1 MAQQPAPPGPGQD
14 LSIEEALGRAQAHWN
29 AGQADQA
36 ELLCQRV
43 LAAWPGQ
50 CDAHHLMGLMAHAY
64 GNLDLALQHVRLA
77 CQAPRAPALYFSN
90 LAEMCRQKQLLEEA
104 ERAARNAVAMNGNL
118 AAAWNNLGIIL
129 QEAGKFA
136 ESVTCLERVA
146 GMQGD
151 NAEVHNNLANT
162 YKRLG
167 RLDKSEAHYMR
178 ALELHP
184 NYAEAH
190 SNLSTLLNDRGDL
203 ERAAA
208 EARLAIDINP
218 RLADAYL
225 NIAAVELTRRR
236 LPEALRWLEA
246 LLAFAPL
253 NAAGLAA
260 RATVL
265 KDAGQLDEALAS
277 VQQAVSLAQDNADA
291 HNTLGQ
297 ILQALGRFDEA
308 GEAYRKA
315 IALPGIAAENAR
327 VNQGVMLME
336 VGRKAEA
343 MAAFDG
349 VLVDYPRSAS
359 AWFNRAD
366 LKKFTKNDP
375 DIPAMTKLLEDQ
387 EQTLNDRMSLH
398 FALGKAHLDAGTD
411 TDAFRHFASGNR
423 MKRET
428 FTFDSAATA
437 AWMKNFPKIFTP
449 ALLKKRGKAGH
460 QSTMPIFVVGMPRSG
475 TTLIE
480 QILAAHPSVTGA
492 GELSNLQRLVDTLP
506 NYPLETA
513 KLEDADFARLGRD
526 YIAQTAPL
534 AKGRPFMVDK
544 MPANFLHAGLI
555 RLILPQ
561 ARIIHCRRDPVDTCL
576 SCYSKLFTA
585 EQAFAYDLS
594 ELGQFHVA
602 YQELMA
608 HWRKVLPAESFIEID
623 YEAVVADTEGETR
636 RLLERLGL
644 PWDEACLRFF
654 ENDRPIR
661 TASVNQVRQ
670 PIYKSSSG
678 RWKRHAAHLGQL
690 LGSLGIDAP

>member
-1 MAQQPAPPGPGQD
+1 MD
-14 LSIEEALGRAQAHWN
+14 NLSIEEALGRAQAHWN

-64 GNLDLALQHVRLA
+64 GNLDLALHHVRLA

-90 LAEMCRQKQLLEEA
+90 LAEMCRQKQLLEEG
-104 ERAARNAVAMNGNL
+104 ERAARSAVRLNGNL

-129 QEAGKFA
+129 QEAGKFD

-151 NAEVHNNLANT
+151 NAEIHNNLANT

-167 RLDKSEAHYMR
+167 RLDKAEAHYSR

-203 ERAAA
+203 DRAAA
-208 EARLAIDINP
+208 EARLAIEINP
-218 RLADAYL
+218 QLADAYL
-225 NIAAVELTRRR
+225 NIAAVEMTRRR
-236 LPEALRWLEA
+236 FPEALRWLEA
-246 LLAFAPL
+246 LLAFAPF

-265 KDAGQLDEALAS
+265 KDAGRLEEALDS
-277 VQQAVSLAQDNADA
+277 VRQAVGIAQDNADT

-297 ILQALGRFDEA
+297 ILQALGRYGEADEA
-308 GEAYRKA
+308 YKKA

-327 VNQGVMLME
+327 IGQGVMLME
-336 VGRKAEA
+336 IGREAEA
-343 MAAFDG
+343 IAAFDS
-349 VLVDYPRSAS
+349 VLADYPRSAS
-359 AWFNRAD
+359 AWFNRSD
-366 LKKFTKNDP
+366 LKKFQTNDP
-375 DIPAMTKLLEDQ
+375 DIRAMETLLDEGDARL
-387 EQTLNDRMSLH
+387 TLSDRMSLH
-398 FALGKAHLDAGTD
+398 FALGKAHLDAGG
-411 TDAFRHFASGNR
+411 DAEAFHHFGIGNR
-423 MKRET
+423 LKRET
-428 FTFDSAATA
+428 FSFDIETTE
-437 AWMKNFPKIFTP
+437 AWMKNFAKIFTP

-460 QSTMPIFVVGMPRSG
+460 PSTQPIFVVGMPRSG

-480 QILAAHPSVTGA
+480 QILAAHPAVTGG
-492 GELSNLQRLVDTLP
+492 GELSNLQRLVDGLP
-506 NYPLETA
+506 DYPLGIA
-513 KLEDADFARLGRD
+513 RLDDAELARLGGD
-526 YIAQTAPL
+526 YAAQTAPM
-534 AKGRPFMVDK
+534 AKGRPHLVDK

-561 ARIIHCRRDPVDTCL
+561 ARIVHCRRDPVDTCL

-585 EQAFAYDLS
+585 EQAFAYDLT
-594 ELGQFHVA
+594 ELGRFHRA
-602 YQELMA
+602 YQEMTT
-608 HWRKVLPAESFIEID
+608 HWRKVLPAETFIEIE
-623 YEAVVADTEGETR
+623 YEAVVADVEGETR
-636 RLLERLGL
+636 RLLDRLGL

-654 ENDRPIR
+654 ENNRPIK
-661 TASVNQVRQ
+661 TASVNQARKPV
-670 PIYKSSSG
+670 YKSSAG
-678 RWKRHAAHLGQL
+678 RWRAHAAHLGPL
-690 LGSLGIDAP
+690 LQSLGIEAP

>member
-1 MAQQPAPPGPGQD
+1 MVQQPQD
-14 LSIEEALGRAQAHWN
+14 LNIEEALARAQAHWN
-29 AGQADQA
+29 AGQADHA

-64 GNLDLALQHVRLA
+64 GNLDLALHHVRLA

-104 ERAARNAVAMNGNL
+104 ERAARSAVSLNGNL

-136 ESVTCLERVA
+136 EGAACLERVV
-146 GMQGD
+146 GMDGD

-167 RLDKSEAHYMR
+167 RLDKAEAHYMR

-203 ERAAA
+203 ERAEA

-236 LPEALRWLEA
+236 LPDALRWLDA

-265 KDAGQLDEALAS
+265 KDAGLPEEALAS

-297 ILQALGRFDEA
+297 VLQTLGRFDEA
-308 GEAYRKA
+308 EEAYRRA
-315 IALPGIAAENAR
+315 VALPGVAAENAR
-327 VNQGVMLME
+327 VNRAVMLME

-349 VLVDYPRSAS
+349 VLADYPQSAS
-359 AWFNRAD
+359 AWFNRSD
-366 LKKFTKNDP
+366 LKKFTAGDP
-375 DIPAMTKLLEDQ
+375 DIAAMEGLLDGPDH
-387 EQTLNDRMSLH
+387 TLNDRLSLH
-398 FALGKAHLDAGTD
+398 FALGKAHLDAGN
-411 TDAFRHFASGNR
+411 DAEAFQHFGLGNR
-423 MKRET
+423 MKRDT
-428 FTFDSAATA
+428 FEFDVESTA
-437 AWMKNFPKIFTP
+437 AWMKNIAKTFTP
-449 ALLKKRGKAGH
+449 ALIKKRGKAGH
-460 QSTMPIFVVGMPRSG
+460 PSLLPIFVVGMPRSG

-480 QILAAHPSVTGA
+480 QILAAHPQVMGA
-492 GELSNLQRLVDTLP
+492 GELSNLQRLVDGLA
-506 NYPLETA
+506 NYPLEIG
-513 KLEDADFARLGRD
+513 KLEDADFTRLGSD
-526 YIAQTAPL
+526 YLARTAPL
-534 AKGRPFMVDK
+534 AKGRTHLVDK

-561 ARIIHCRRDPVDTCL
+561 ARIVHCRRDPADTCL

-585 EQAFAYDLS
+585 EQAFTYDLT
-594 ELGQFHVA
+594 ELGRFHRA

-608 HWRKVLPAESFIEID
+608 HWRKILPAETFIEVD
-623 YEAVVADTEGETR
+623 YEAVVADAEGETR
-636 RLLERLGL
+636 KLLDRLGL
-644 PWDEACLRFF
+644 TFDEACLRFF
-654 ENDRPIR
+654 ETDRPIR

-670 PIYKSSSG
+670 PVYNSSAG
-678 RWKRHAAHLGQL
+678 RWRRHASHLGPL
-690 LGSLGIDAP
+690 LQSLGVEAP